1 MNRKEARFQEKQ
13 KRYKG
18 PKRLKPMY
26 RRKSFMLHDP
36 SKNNRSSYGKTMYFK
51 ESVEYKSNV

>member
-18 PKRLKPMY
+18 PKMLQRAGV
-26 RRKSFMLHDP
+26 RRVSRASTNP
-36 SKNNRSSYGKTMYFK
+36 RKNRNQAKTWGKTWARYDY
-51 ESVEYKSNV
+51 SV